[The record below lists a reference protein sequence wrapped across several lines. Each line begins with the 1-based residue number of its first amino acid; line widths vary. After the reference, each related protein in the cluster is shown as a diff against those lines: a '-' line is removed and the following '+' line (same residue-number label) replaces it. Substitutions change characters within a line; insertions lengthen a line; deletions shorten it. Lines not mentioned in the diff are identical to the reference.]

1 MHRTVNEIGK
11 DMHSAHTHKRRKEAK
26 KRGKR
31 NRFQCNWSYL
41 QTLNEILT
49 VSHYAMC
56 LFAML
61 VWCVCVRWIF
71 NICHCIHAFALIVL
85 QSTASILRMHRMH
98 SYRIDA
104 SCTIAYW
111 VERENTCDAF
121 FFIQPHSVSISVS
134 SIMIISILISM
145 PSAFFRLNVPCIHAF
160 IVCSI
165 W

>member
-1 MHRTVNEIGK
+1 
-11 DMHSAHTHKRRKEAK
+11 
-26 KRGKR
+26 
-31 NRFQCNWSYL
+31 
-41 QTLNEILT
+41 
-49 VSHYAMC
+49 MC
-56 LFAML
+56 LL

-85 QSTASILRMHRMH
+85 QSTTSILRMYRVH
-98 SYRIDA
+98 SYCIDA

-145 PSAFFRLNVPCIHAF
+145 PSAFFSFKCSLHPCIYCLLYLVIALESLVDHHHNKITCHTFYDF
-160 IVCSI
+160 ISRVFQFSPFWI
-165 W
+165 LHRYDKT